1 MKKAYLFPGQASQF
15 EGMGKDLYEQY
26 PHIQTFFE
34 EANDILGFKIT
45 DPMFYGSM
53 EDLSQTKVTQPAVF
67 LHSIAK
73 TKVNPEL
80 FQPDMV
86 AGHSLGEFS
95 ALTSAGVI
103 EWQDA
108 LKLVFQ
114 RAMAMQKACNLQK
127 STMAAILGMEDESVE
142 KICSEIGD
150 DVIAANY
157 NCPGQIVISGSVPA
171 VELAIQKLT
180 EAGAKRAVLL
190 PVSGAFHSKFMQP
203 AQDELAEAI
212 QNTSFKVPICPIF
225 QNYTSNPTTQID
237 EIKSNLEAQLTAP
250 VKWTQSILN
259 MIIAGA
265 SEFIEVGGNG
275 KTLQAFVKKIDKSI
289 PTSAL

>member
-1 MKKAYLFPGQASQF
+1 MKKAFVFPGQASQF
-15 EGMGKDLYEQY
+15 EGMGKDLYDQF
-26 PHIQTFFE
+26 PHIKSFFE

-45 DPMFYGSM
+45 EPMFNGSM

-80 FQPDMV
+80 FLPDMV

-95 ALTSAGVI
+95 ALTAAGVI

-108 LKLVFQ
+108 LKLVYQ

-127 STMAAILGMEDESVE
+127 STMAAILGMEDEIVE

-150 DVIAANY
+150 DVIPANY

-212 QNTSFKVPICPIF
+212 QNTSFKTPICPIF
-225 QNYTSNPTTQID
+225 QNYTSNSTTQID
-237 EIKSNLEAQLTAP
+237 QIKSNLEAQLTAP

-259 MIIAGA
+259 MITAGA
-265 SEFIEVGGNG
+265 GEFIEVGGNG